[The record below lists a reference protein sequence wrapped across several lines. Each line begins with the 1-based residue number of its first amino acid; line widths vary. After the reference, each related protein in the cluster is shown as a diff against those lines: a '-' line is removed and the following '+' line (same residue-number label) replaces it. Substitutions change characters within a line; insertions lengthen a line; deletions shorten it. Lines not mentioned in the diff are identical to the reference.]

1 MNVEIEALKHSLAIQ
16 ESWQQH
22 PIEERAN
29 ILKTWGERLVQRDSQ
44 YTQAA
49 QMIEFQCRQAL
60 HFLAQPH
67 DLPGPTG
74 ESNQLYCVGRGSFLV
89 FGDDS
94 AKSLAMVGLMSAALM
109 AGNPIICSVDTRAD
123 CKLTEL
129 LSELLKAGCPDRVA
143 IELSPNLS
151 EALASQPL
159 LAGVALAG
167 SESTCMHYNQLLAAR
182 EGRLA
187 QLIYETDLSNLTH
200 LSNPSLC
207 LRFMT
212 ERTRTINVTAIG
224 GNATLLELGSA
235 E

>member
-1 MNVEIEALKHSLAIQ
+1 MNDLMDAIKHSLAVQ

-22 PIEERAN
+22 PIEQRAQ
-29 ILKTWGERLVQRDSQ
+29 ILTTWGQRLVQRHSTF
-44 YTQAA
+44 TQAA

-60 HFLAQPH
+60 HFFANNH
-67 DLPGPTG
+67 ELPGPTG

-89 FGDDS
+89 TGDQH
-94 AKSLAMVGLMSAALM
+94 ANTIAMVGLMSAALV
-109 AGNPIICSVDTRAD
+109 AGNPIICCVDTEAQ
-123 CKLTEL
+123 CELTEI

-143 IELSPNLS
+143 IEAPCNDS
-151 EALASQPL
+151 EALAAQPL

-167 SESTCMHYNQLLAAR
+167 NESTCIHYNQILAKR
-182 EGRLA
+182 DGRLA
-187 QLIYETDLSNLTH
+187 QLIYETDLLKFSH
-200 LSNPSLC
+200 LSEASLC

-235 E
+235 D